1 VIIQLAITIAT
12 LTTQHPITELVI
24 DYTTIEYVEG
34 QRMVCRDAQLLGWG
48 VGEATVR
55 ASGCV
60 ADIIY
65 VNGFEGKL

>member
-1 VIIQLAITIAT
+1 VIIQLTLTIAT

-48 VGEATVR
+48 VGVATVR
-55 ASGCV
+55 ADSCKPDVVMQSNFG
-60 ADIIY
+60 
-65 VNGFEGKL
+65 G